1 MAFLAG
7 SKAQGSPQTHLV
19 ICRIVSEIG
28 EFSESGVAVFIIRCT
43 AA

>member
-1 MAFLAG
+1 MLFFG
-7 SKAQGSPQTHLV
+7 SNVQGSPQTHLV

-28 EFSESGVAVFIIRCT
+28 DFPESGVAVFCIRLT